1 MSSAEQA
8 AWHDYAQA
16 RLARA
21 GGLLDEALERV
32 SRAAVPAIHLRE
44 MESASREAAM
54 VINKMMRDKQ

>member
-1 MSSAEQA
+1 MSAEQ

-44 MESASREAAM
+44 LESASREAAA
-54 VINKMMRDKQ
+54 VIKIIRSDRA